1 MEYVEKKQT
10 GQTGFELNK
19 FRRNQRV
26 EFQATPDEY
35 DLLTD
40 FAMKAR
46 YGTLAAYVRET
57 ALEGIPIKGTKKTR
71 LAERKKLIQ
80 QFGNVGSNLNQ
91 LTKILNHYVL
101 TNIVDKHD
109 PNYILA
115 TLVDSNLQEIKEELS
130 NIRKALLNKKK

>member
-10 GQTGFELNK
+10 GQTGYEINK

-40 FAMKAR
+40 FALKAR

-57 ALEGIPIKGTKKTR
+57 ALEGIPLQGTKKTR
-71 LAERKKLIQ
+71 LAERKKLIRDL
-80 QFGNVGSNLNQ
+80 GNIGSNINQ
-91 LTKILNHYVL
+91 IAKTLNHYVL
-101 TNIVDKHD
+101 TQIVDKHD
-109 PNYILA
+109 PQHILA
-115 TLVDSNLQEIKEELS
+115 LMMES
-130 NIRKALLNKKK
+130 NIQEMKEDLAAIRKVLLNKKK